1 MQPLLEAPVLDA
13 GPSEAKGIEEVGQAR
28 EGDEAGVV
36 GESGDPGEEGPV
48 GAVGCGDIRS
58 VVER

>member
-13 GPSEAKGIEEVGQAR
+13 GPGEAKGVEEVGQAL

-36 GESGDPGEEGPV
+36 GESGDPGEESPV
-48 GAVGCGDIRS
+48 GAVGVGTFGS